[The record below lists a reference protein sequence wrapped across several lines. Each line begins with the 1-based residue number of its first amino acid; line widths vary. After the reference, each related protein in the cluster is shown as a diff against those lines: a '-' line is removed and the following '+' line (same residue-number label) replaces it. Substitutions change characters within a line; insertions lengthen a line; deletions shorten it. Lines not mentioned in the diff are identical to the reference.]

1 MTAVDIF
8 SGPGGM
14 TLGFKAAGFQIEC
27 AVEIN
32 QDAVATYAA
41 HTNPPSHFGEDIAAL
56 DFRKFKGRC
65 DVVFGGPP
73 CQPFSLGGLNRGR
86 SDRRDMMPEFV
97 RVLREVKPF
106 CFVMENVPGLMLRA
120 HRPYFESILNLM
132 LDAGYRLSWSVVN
145 AADFGLPQKRRRLF
159 LVGFRDRVF
168 RFPLPTHGPGTN
180 NRHIA
185 SGRFVGKAPIGEPP
199 ECPVKYARFP
209 DLRPSP
215 YAGHIYNGGG
225 RPLNLAEP
233 AHTILAS
240 SGGYK
245 THWVDTL
252 GIAPTYHKHLVSG
265 GEPNQGIVPGAR
277 RLSVEEC
284 ALLQSFPESMKFVGS
299 RSSRYTQVGDAVPPL
314 LARIIAES
322 VFKQAEGPPS
332 SEAAAAVQTVLL

>member
-1 MTAVDIF
+1 MTAVDVF

-14 TLGFKAAGFQIEC
+14 TLGFKAAGFRIEC

-32 QDAVATYAA
+32 PDAVATYTA
-41 HTNPPSHFGEDIAAL
+41 HTSPPSHIIGDIARI
-56 DFRKFKGRC
+56 DFRKFNGKC
-65 DVVFGGPP
+65 DIVFGGPP

-86 SDRRDMMPEFV
+86 RDRRDMIPEFV
-97 RVLREVKPF
+97 RVLQEVKPF
-106 CFVMENVPGLMLRA
+106 CFVMENVPGLTLRA
-120 HRPYFESILNLM
+120 HKAYFESVLNLM
-132 LDAGYRLSWSVVN
+132 LDAGYRLNWSVVN
-145 AADFGLPQKRRRLF
+145 AADFGIPQKRKRLF
-159 LVGFRDRVF
+159 LVGFRDRIF
-168 RFPLPTHGPGTN
+168 QFPLPTHGRGRKNP
-180 NRHIA
+180 HVA
-185 SGRFVGKAPIGEPP
+185 SGSFVGKTPIGEPP
-199 ECPVKYARFP
+199 DCPVKYARFP

-252 GIAPTYHKHLVSG
+252 GVAPQYHKHLMGG
-265 GEPNQGIVPGAR
+265 GEPREGVVPGAR

-284 ALLQSFPESMKFVGS
+284 ALLQSFPEKMKFIGS

-314 LARIIAES
+314 LAEIIAES
-322 VFKQAEGPPS
+322 VSKQAEGPPHCGPAS
-332 SEAAAAVQTVLL
+332 AVQATLL